1 MSSNPPELKIK
12 KMGRRKSSKAVAFGG
27 LAFVRAIKGIVGY
40 VRSTYH
46 MMDSR
51 CWWEHVNMKHR
62 HAEIHCIKG
71 VH

>member
-1 MSSNPPELKIK
+1 MSSNPPELQIK
-12 KMGRRKSSKAVAFGG
+12 WAAVKDSKAVAFGG

-46 MMDSR
+46 TMDPR